1 MQAEPFHVFIEKLV
15 EGRRILRQVCC
26 QIRTPPFFDGQF
38 RFFVDFTG
46 DGQAGDVVVEI
57 PLAARAMAPVRPI
70 IDQEARFCFAARRAR
85 ACIRLPPHLAGSA
98 FDDDGHYFFV
108 SVKIDIIFSKAARSD
123 FFGVPPV
130 ATKACADAA
139 TIIR

>member
-38 RFFVDFTG
+38 RFFVNFAR
-46 DGQAGDVVVEI
+46 DGQAGDVVVQI
-57 PLAARAMAPVRPI
+57 PLAARTMTPVRPI
-70 IDQEARFCFAARRAR
+70 VDKKARARFAAQRAR
-85 ACIRLPPHLAGSA
+85 ACIRLPPQLAAGA